1 MCLQERKVVEN
12 KENELEEWKRRER
25 VRVEEEVERAR
36 RPLVEQLE
44 LLQKEKSRTEETLQE
59 QQGTYVHTVRMLCVM
74 VWRDGM
80 GRDGVIELL

>member
-59 QQGTYVHTVRMLCVM
+59 QQGTYIQYVCCV
-74 VWRDGM
+74 
-80 GRDGVIELL
+80 

>member
-25 VRVEEEVERAR
+25 VHVEEEVERAR

-59 QQGTYVHTVRMLCVM
+59 QQGTYIQYVCCV
-74 VWRDGM
+74 
-80 GRDGVIELL
+80 